1 VLEDRLRAIP
11 FLRDLPS
18 ATIERAAARLR
29 PVSVP
34 RDELVFSAGD
44 PADSLFLVERGWLEV
59 TEPGTNRMLAS
70 LGPGSVVGE
79 LGILLDA
86 PRAASVRAIGE
97 AELWELRRADV
108 EAIVADDPSLAVA
121 LSREIG
127 RRLLAANRA
136 DGIAPRL
143 VVLPAPG
150 VARLATALVDAGV
163 GVSVLELTPVPDLLP
178 PAAERLGTEHAGTDG
193 VMALATTPAEGRSV
207 VLVSLPPDHDPVAET
222 AARAA
227 EFGVAEG
234 GSLPRWVVDEIEP
247 LRRLRGSTSD
257 ATLARTARWVSG
269 RAIGLALSSGGSK
282 TLAHMGVFKVL
293 RAAGVPIDA
302 VSGTSGGSVG
312 AAIVARDIPDPEI
325 TTWIRQIAPAF
336 RWLKLGPKM
345 PPRDALFSGAGPLGL
360 FRAWHGDRR
369 IERCELPLYVIAAD
383 LASGAEVVL
392 DRGSIADALR
402 ASMSIPGVLE
412 PPRWH
417 DRFLVDG
424 GIVSPLPARVL
435 RDAGI
440 QWVVGSN
447 VAGQESNLGTD
458 VRPPHL
464 VETMGRMLSTMERS
478 LLSNQIALLDV
489 HIRPI
494 VRAANSFDFSNPDPL
509 FAEGV
514 RAAREQLP
522 AVERLVEMA
531 ARA

>member
-1 VLEDRLRAIP
+1 MLEDRLRAIP

-18 ATIERAAARLR
+18 TTIERAAACLR

-59 TEPGTNRMLAS
+59 TEPGTSRTLAS

-108 EAIVADDPSLAVA
+108 EAIVAEDPSLAVA

-127 RRLLAANRA
+127 RRLLAANRV
-136 DGIAPRL
+136 DGVAPRL

-150 VARLATALVDAGV
+150 VASLARALVAEGI
-163 GVSVLELTPVPDLLP
+163 GVSVLELASLPDQLP
-178 PAAERLGTEHAGTDG
+178 PAVERLGSEHASADG
-193 VMALATTPAEGRSV
+193 VMTLATTPAEGRSV
-207 VLVSLPPDHDPVAET
+207 VLVALPPDRDPVAET
-222 AARAA
+222 ATRAA

-234 GSLPRWVVDEIEP
+234 GALPRWVADEIEP
-247 LRRLRGSTSD
+247 LRRLRASTSD

-282 TLAHMGVFKVL
+282 TVAHMGVLEVL
-293 RAAGVPIDA
+293 REAKLPIDA

-312 AAIVARDIPDPEI
+312 AAIVARDIPDSEI
-325 TTWIRQIAPAF
+325 HRWIGQLSSSF
-336 RWLKLGPKM
+336 RWVKLGPKV
-345 PPRDALFSGAGPLGL
+345 PPRDALFSGKGPMAL
-360 FRAWHGDRR
+360 FREWHGDRR
-369 IERCELPLYVIAAD
+369 IEQCGIPLYIIAAD
-383 LASGAEVVL
+383 LATGAEVVL

-440 QWVVGSN
+440 QWVIGSN
-447 VAGQESNLGTD
+447 VAGQESVLSSEA
-458 VRPPHL
+458 RPPHI

-489 HIRPI
+489 HIRPV
-494 VRAANSFDFSNPDPL
+494 VRAANSFDFSNPAPL

>member
-18 ATIERAAARLR
+18 TTIERAAASLR
-29 PVSVP
+29 AVSVP
-34 RDELVFSAGD
+34 RDELVFSAGE
-44 PADSLFLVERGWLEV
+44 PADSLFLVEQGWLEV
-59 TEPGTNRMLAS
+59 TEPGTGRTLAS

-108 EAIVADDPSLAVA
+108 EAIVAGDPSLAVA

-136 DGIAPRL
+136 GGVAPRL

-150 VARLATALVDAGV
+150 VAPLAGALVADGV
-163 GVSVLELTPVPDLLP
+163 GVSVLELATVGDEFP
-178 PAAERLGTEHAGTDG
+178 PAVERLGAEHASADG
-193 VMALATTPAEGRSV
+193 VMTLATTPAEGRSV

-222 AARAA
+222 ATRVA

-234 GSLPRWVVDEIEP
+234 APLPRWVADEIEP
-247 LRRLRGSTSD
+247 LRRLRPATSP
-257 ATLARTARWVSG
+257 AELARTARWVSG

-282 TLAHMGVFKVL
+282 TVAHVGVFKVL

-302 VSGTSGGSVG
+302 VSGTSGGSVC
-312 AAIVARDIPDPEI
+312 AAIVARDVPDAEI
-325 TTWIRQIAPAF
+325 RRWIGQLAQSF
-336 RWLKLGPKM
+336 RWLKLGPKV
-345 PPRDALFSGAGPLGL
+345 PPRDALFSGKGPLAL

-369 IERCELPLYVIAAD
+369 VERCGIPLYVIAAD
-383 LASGAEVVL
+383 LSTGAEVVL
-392 DRGSIADALR
+392 DRGPVADALR

-417 DRFLVDG
+417 GRFLVDG

-440 QWVVGSN
+440 QWVIGSN
-447 VAGQESNLGTD
+447 VAGQESVLSTEA
-458 VRPPHL
+458 RPPHL

-489 HIRPI
+489 HIRPV
-494 VRAANSFDFSNPDPL
+494 VRAANSFDFSTPDPL

-514 RAAREQLP
+514 RAARDQLP
-522 AVERLVEMA
+522 AVERLIEMA

>member
-1 VLEDRLRAIP
+1 MLEDRLRAIP

-18 ATIERAAARLR
+18 ATIERAAACLR

-59 TEPGTNRMLAS
+59 SEPGSGRMLAS

-97 AELWELRRADV
+97 ADLWELRRVDV
-108 EAIVADDPSLAVA
+108 ESIVADDPSLAVA

-127 RRLLAANRA
+127 RRLLAANRS
-136 DGIAPRL
+136 GGVAPRL

-150 VARLATALVDAGV
+150 VARLAAALVAGGV
-163 GVSVLELTPVPDLLP
+163 GVSTLDLAPVTEGMPS
-178 PAAERLGTEHAGTDG
+178 AVERLGPEHATVDG
-193 VMALATTPAEGRSV
+193 VMTLATTPAEGRAV
-207 VLVSLPPDHDPVAET
+207 VLVALPPGRDPVGET

-234 GSLPRWVVDEIEP
+234 GPLPRWVTDEIEP
-247 LRRLRGSTSD
+247 LRRLRASTSA

-282 TLAHMGVFKVL
+282 TLAHMGVFRVL
-293 RAAGVPIDA
+293 REAGVPVDA

-312 AAIVARDIPDPEI
+312 AAIVARDIPDREI
-325 TTWIRQIAPAF
+325 TRWIAQIAPAF
-336 RWLKLGPKM
+336 RWLKLGPKV
-345 PPRDALFSGAGPLGL
+345 PPRGALFSGTGPLGL

-369 IERCELPLYVIAAD
+369 IERCEMPLYIIAAD
-383 LASGAEVVL
+383 LSTGAEVVL
-392 DRGSIADALR
+392 DRGPIADALR

-417 DRFLVDG
+417 ERFVVDG

-440 QWVVGSN
+440 QWVIGSN
-447 VAGQESNLGTD
+447 VAGQESALANE

-478 LLSNQIALLDV
+478 LLSNQIALCDV
-489 HIRPI
+489 HIRPV
-494 VRAANSFDFSNPDPL
+494 VRAANSFDFSTPDPL
-509 FAEGV
+509 VAEGV

-522 AVERLVEMA
+522 AIERLVETA